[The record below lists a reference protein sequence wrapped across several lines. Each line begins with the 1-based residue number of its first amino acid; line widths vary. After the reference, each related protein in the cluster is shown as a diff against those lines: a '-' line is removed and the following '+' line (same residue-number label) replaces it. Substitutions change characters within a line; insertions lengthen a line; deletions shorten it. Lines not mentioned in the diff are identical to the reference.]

1 MKKQKLF
8 LLALLIGL
16 MVIAVACGEAA
27 PTADTAAIDAANA
40 KAATAE
46 AKASAAEAAAA
57 DTAADAAAS
66 AEEIKAA
73 KAEADAAKA
82 EADAAKAEAE
92 TAKAEADAAKAA
104 AETATAKEVE
114 MTDVGT
120 PRNET
125 LIFQTFDRQTA
136 DPANHN
142 SMQAYA
148 RWRGFRELGFGAL
161 WERDTATGESYPELA
176 AELPIAL
183 NEEYTKFRIVLKEGI
198 YWSDGVEFTADDVIY
213 TLDTMFA
220 CVGKATRI
228 SPLDTY
234 IKKDSWVKIDDYTVE
249 VETAKPAYD
258 FAITMGVPT
267 WGSRFVPLSKAQYS
281 AYADP
286 CTDPAT
292 YPTTLGPYVV
302 KEFDPNGFW
311 QLWELREDWERSAW
325 ANLDEDGY
333 MPKYVLYKDYGPEE
347 IRSLSLVQGA
357 YDVDVSMAV
366 ETIHAIKDLNP
377 NITTF
382 SDKLP
387 YHNTDD
393 ACTWGMLI
401 NMQKAPYDS
410 KNVRWALALSID
422 LQSVITN
429 IMNGEYLVSPLPV
442 ADKPAMAP
450 LYDPLLPWLEEFTLD
465 DGYKPFN
472 PDYSA
477 ELAEK
482 LKELG
487 IEGIPEDTTALGIGW
502 WHYDLEQTA
511 KLLEAEG
518 FTKNAEGNWVL
529 PNGEEWVLEFTIP
542 GDWSKV
548 MQRIGFAIADGW
560 RTAGIQVNVRQ
571 VDNAEHVAVQNT
583 NALREVHFMWI
594 NCIFAAD
601 DWYTD
606 WRAIKAEYLN
616 PGDSQE
622 TNAGNRQQWNNQTVF
637 DLVDAS
643 AVLPRGSDELY
654 ENGRLIIQEFIKDM
668 AWINLGN
675 IPTTIVT
682 NEEHWTGFPKAD
694 DYYAVPYSWW
704 SSAKMMVARIVPTGK

>member
-1 MKKQKLF
+1 MKKKMISLTIII
-8 LLALLIGL
+8 LLLSLIL
-16 MVIAVACGEAA
+16 NACDVAAPAVDTAVVEAA
-27 PTADTAAIDAANA
+27 EAAAAA
-40 KAATAE
+40 AE
-46 AKASAAEAAAA
+46 AKLAEAEVALEAARADAAASEEEIAAAQAAAEAAASAAEAAQ
-57 DTAADAAAS
+57 
-66 AEEIKAA
+66 AEAKAA
-73 KAEADAAKA
+73 KAALE
-82 EADAAKAEAE
+82 EAEAE
-92 TAKAEADAAKAA
+92 
-104 AETATAKEVE
+104 EVE

-142 SMQAYA
+142 PMQNYA

-161 WERDTATGESYPELA
+161 WERDTAGGGSYPELA
-176 AELPIAL
+176 AEMPIPL
-183 NEEYTKFRIVLKEGI
+183 NDEYTKFKIVLKEGI

-228 SPLDTY
+228 SPIDTY
-234 IKKDSWVKIDDYTVE
+234 IKEDSWVKIDDYTVE
-249 VETAKPAYD
+249 VETSNPAYD
-258 FAITMGVPT
+258 FATTMGVPT
-267 WGSRFVPLSKAQYS
+267 WGSRFVPLSKARYETFE
-281 AYADP
+281 DP
-286 CTDPAT
+286 CTDPST
-292 YPTTLGPYVV
+292 NPTTLGPYVV

-325 ANLDEDGY
+325 ADLDEDGY

-347 IRSLSLVQGA
+347 IRSLSLVKGA

-382 SDKLP
+382 SDELP

-422 LQSVITN
+422 LKSVITN
-429 IMNGEYLVSPLPV
+429 IMNGEYLVTPLPV

-450 LYDPLLPWLEEFTLD
+450 LYDPLIPWLEEFTLD

-487 IEGIPEDTTALGIGW
+487 IEGIPEDTTALGVGW
-502 WHYDLEQTA
+502 WQYDLEQTA

-583 NALREVHFMWI
+583 NALREVQFMWI

-601 DWYTD
+601 DFLRD
-606 WRAIKAEYLN
+606 WREIQPQYLK

-622 TNAGNRQQWNNQTVF
+622 TNGGNRYQWDNQIVF
-637 DLVDAS
+637 DLVNES
-643 AVLPRGSDELY
+643 LTLPAGSDELH
-654 ENGRLIIQEFIKDM
+654 ENGRLIIKEFIKDM
-668 AWINLGN
+668 SWINLGN

-704 SSAKMMVARIVPTGK
+704 SSAKMMVARIVPTGE